1 MSKTLNDIKDEI
13 SLQFGTIMSALS
25 ITDINTVMA
34 FILSNFSNDFP
45 LVNTRA
51 YKLDT
56 LSNYKLY
63 LSSLDENLLEIKM
76 MIPIKKLSVVS
87 SAFIK
92 DIYNTHDL
100 FVSIDEIFSIQM
112 TSQYINSMSSYY
124 VPSKPMILTDNTGE
138 YINIHKDSVIIYTT
152 NRVLDP
158 NNIIE
163 YVYSVFKPYT
173 FYKFIEFIINSQ
185 YGKYMDIN
193 EKIFNLIYD
202 TINSDMT
209 NDELSKIR
217 EVSLSGL
224 SVSFDNDLSNYSDSL
239 KSLASNFNDPNFAR
253 QMNLF
258 KDDQLKKFKRKKN
271 VFYNYVF

>member
-13 SLQFGTIMSALS
+13 SLQFGTIMSSLS

-45 LVNTRA
+45 AVNTRV
-51 YKLDT
+51 YKLDSLT
-56 LSNYKLY
+56 NYKLY
-63 LSSLDENLLEIKM
+63 LDSLDENFLEVKL
-76 MIPIKKLSVVS
+76 MIPVKKLSVVS
-87 SAFIK
+87 SSFIK
-92 DIYNTHDL
+92 NIYNTSDL
-100 FVSIDEIFSIQM
+100 FVSVDEIFSIQM

-124 VPSKPMILTDNTGE
+124 VPSRPMILTDSTGE
-138 YINIHKDSVIIYTT
+138 YINIQKDSMVVYTS

-158 NNIIE
+158 NNIVE
-163 YVYSVFKPYT
+163 YIFSVLKPYT

-193 EKIFNLIYD
+193 EKIFNLVYD

-209 NDELSKIR
+209 NDELSKIK

-239 KSLASNFNDPNFAR
+239 KSLANNFNDPNFAK
-253 QMNLF
+253 QMNTF
-258 KDDQLKKFKRKKN
+258 KDE
-271 VFYNYVF
+271 